1 MRIRQNVSESALHLP
16 FTAGRVHYSFSY
28 WSSPTKDRRKDTEGT
43 RVNQELITIIIS
55 SHSNNQL
62 VCGALNRGSAFPSMI
77 LFNAEDSPWSTV
89 RGLVGIDSSH
99 VKDKKASQAKRRD
112 GLPQPVA
119 RAESN
124 KGVLSAHV
132 LVEWSGA
139 K

>member
-16 FTAGRVHYSFSY
+16 FTAGRVHYSFP
-28 WSSPTKDRRKDTEGT
+28 PTGPVQLRTEVKDTEGT
-43 RVNQELITIIIS
+43 RVNNQELITIIIS

-62 VCGALNRGSAFPSMI
+62 VCGALNRGSAFLSMI

-89 RGLVGIDSSH
+89 WGLVGIDSLH

-119 RAESN
+119 RS
-124 KGVLSAHV
+124 
-132 LVEWSGA
+132 
-139 K
+139 